1 MPTVTP
7 QSYLDSFDA
16 HLATIASASERATI
30 IEAEIRRTHDAER
43 ALERWCWRGR
53 GKRPTPFSAIELATI
68 MLELSRR
75 LLIEREQVCAMRVAA
90 E

>member
-1 MPTVTP
+1 MPPITP
-7 QSYLDSFDA
+7 QTYLAGFDA
-16 HLATIASASERATI
+16 HVSTIASAPEREVI
-30 IEAEIRRTHDAER
+30 IEAEIRRTHDAEH

-75 LLIEREQVCAMRVAA
+75 LLIEREQVCAMGIAA